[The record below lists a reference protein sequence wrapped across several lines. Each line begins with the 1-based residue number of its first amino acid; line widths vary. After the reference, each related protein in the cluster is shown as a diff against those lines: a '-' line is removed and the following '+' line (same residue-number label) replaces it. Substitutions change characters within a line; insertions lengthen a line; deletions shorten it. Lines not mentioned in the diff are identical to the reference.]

1 MACDA
6 ALLLAQA
13 SCLPRV
19 MLVAKL
25 AHSLPP
31 APLLHPLQVTKLC
44 YEVKDADV
52 ARARN
57 QLKASLL
64 FMQDSNQ
71 RKLKAPIHVFF

>member
-1 MACDA
+1 
-6 ALLLAQA
+6 
-13 SCLPRV
+13 V
-19 MLVAKL
+19 
-25 AHSLPP
+25 
-31 APLLHPLQVTKLC
+31 QVTKLC

-71 RKLKAPIHVFF
+71 RKSPYHHDIGTTADIGTAAGATIKPIVIYTPS